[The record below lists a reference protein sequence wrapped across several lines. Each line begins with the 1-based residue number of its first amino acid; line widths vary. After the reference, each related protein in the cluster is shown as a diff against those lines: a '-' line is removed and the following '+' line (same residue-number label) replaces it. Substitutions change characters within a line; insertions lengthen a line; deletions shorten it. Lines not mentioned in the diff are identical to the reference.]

1 MVAAGGRVKGS
12 EGCYVRIWNGE
23 DGREGVGL
31 GYRWKS
37 RRRRTK
43 EGLKSPSGPT
53 IARILIDREM
63 NLRGFEEARAG
74 DAPLD

>member
-23 DGREGVGL
+23 DVREGVGL

-37 RRRRTK
+37 RRKGTK

-63 NLRGFEEARAG
+63 NLEVSKKREQGTPR
-74 DAPLD
+74 